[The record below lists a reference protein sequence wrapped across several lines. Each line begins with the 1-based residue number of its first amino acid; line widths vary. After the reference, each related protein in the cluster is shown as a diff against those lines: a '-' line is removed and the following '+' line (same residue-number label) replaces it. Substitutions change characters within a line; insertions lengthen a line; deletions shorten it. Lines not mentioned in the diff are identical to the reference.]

1 MFDALAK
8 LSASIPD
15 AYQQASEFGDLHVG
29 DLHLIRINGQLLCSL
44 FLILDCNNQICFVLF
59 KDTQAHFRSCSGTD
73 DRNLLTMFNPCKQC
87 SRPTGCVLNLL
98 IEKLNP

>member
-15 AYQQASEFGDLHVG
+15 AYQQASEFGDPHVG

-44 FLILDCNNQICFVLF
+44 FLILDCLITKYASDCLKTLKHTSEVVQVLM
-59 KDTQAHFRSCSGTD
+59 TGYNVQSMQ
-73 DRNLLTMFNPCKQC
+73 TMFK
-87 SRPTGCVLNLL
+87 THLLCV
-98 IEKLNP
+98 